1 MKAIMF
7 DLDGVLLNSS
17 EANNSGISCYLALN
31 NTPLIRSDFD
41 DLISQDKIFERTGS
55 LWNVLQK

>member
-1 MKAIMF
+1 MF

-41 DLISQDKIFERTGS
+41 DLVSQAKIFARTGS
-55 LWNVLQK
+55 LRKVLQQ

>member
-1 MKAIMF
+1 MF

-17 EANNSGISCYLALN
+17 EANNAGINCYLVL

-41 DLISQDKIFERTGS
+41 GLISQDKIFERIGP
-55 LWNVLQK
+55 LRNVLQK

>member
-17 EANNSGISCYLALN
+17 EAN
-31 NTPLIRSDFD
+31 
-41 DLISQDKIFERTGS
+41 ISQAKIFERTGS
-55 LWNVLQK
+55 VRKVMQK